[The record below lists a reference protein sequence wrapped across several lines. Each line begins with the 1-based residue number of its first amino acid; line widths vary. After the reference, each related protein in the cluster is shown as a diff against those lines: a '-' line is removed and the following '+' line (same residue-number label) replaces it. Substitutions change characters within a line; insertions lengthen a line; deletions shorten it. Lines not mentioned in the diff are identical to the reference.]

1 MIKTDKGLVQI
12 KGLSVEIMADF
23 RVICRALRKTFV
35 EEFGEDQGKEIFDAL
50 LVDDSDESSLRI
62 SKAILEHIEKKP
74 DEEKSDEKEP
84 TTGNP
89 LLDAILTAVFGG
101 GAK

>member
-12 KGLSVEIMADF
+12 EGLSVEIMADF

-50 LVDDSDESSLRI
+50 LVDDLDEASLRT
-62 SKAILEHIEKKP
+62 SKAILEHIKKKP

-89 LLDAILTAVFGG
+89 MLDLKEEKRPSF
-101 GAK
+101 

>member
-1 MIKTDKGLVQI
+1 
-12 KGLSVEIMADF
+12 MADF

-50 LVDDSDESSLRI
+50 DEASLRT
-62 SKAILEHIEKKP
+62 SKAILEHIKKKP

-89 LLDAILTAVFGG
+89 MLDAILTAVFGG

>member
-12 KGLSVEIMADF
+12 EGLSVEIMADF

-50 LVDDSDESSLRI
+50 LVDDLDEASLRT
-62 SKAILEHIEKKP
+62 SKAILEHIKKSRM
-74 DEEKSDEKEP
+74 KRNLMKKNRQQA
-84 TTGNP
+84 TQC
-89 LLDAILTAVFGG
+89 
-101 GAK
+101 

>member
-1 MIKTDKGLVQI
+1 MIKTDKGLVQT

-23 RVICRALRKTFV
+23 RVICRALRKAFV

-62 SKAILEHIEKKP
+62 SKAIWEHIEKKP
-74 DEEKSDEKEP
+74 DEEESDEKEP
-84 TTGNP
+84 TTDNP
-89 LLDAILTAVFGG
+89 MLDAILTAVFGG